1 MKLNQYEYQ
10 QKEMKKASAESHVL
24 QEALVSISR
33 CVIAG
38 MKCLPHSKKELTAD
52 LESALIELEDAVDE
66 VFLVQFPIKNTA
78 LSMEILQGMHKERAW
93 FAFML
98 TLGICP
104 KG

>member
-38 MKCLPHSKKELTAD
+38 MKCLPHAKNNLATD
-52 LESALIELEDAVDE
+52 LESALIELEDAANEVDY
-66 VFLVQFPIKNTA
+66 VISTVLTYA
-78 LSMEILQGMHKERAW
+78 LSICILQSLPRSIDH
-93 FAFML
+93 
-98 TLGICP
+98 
-104 KG
+104 